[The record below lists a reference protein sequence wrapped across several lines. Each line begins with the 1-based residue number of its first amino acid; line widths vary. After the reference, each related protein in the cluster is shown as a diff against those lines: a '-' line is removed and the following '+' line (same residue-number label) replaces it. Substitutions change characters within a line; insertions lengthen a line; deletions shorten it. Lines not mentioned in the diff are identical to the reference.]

1 MFSYIKG
8 AIAFKHNNTI
18 VVEASGIGYKISTST
33 VTLEKCGEV
42 GANVQIFTY
51 LYVRENIVDLIG
63 FMSREELT
71 MFELLITVSGVGP
84 KAALAICGIMSPS
97 KFSLAVISDDYAAIA
112 MASGIGPKSA
122 KRIILE
128 LKDKMKKTLSASAE
142 DGTDG
147 GTGGAAAGGKSFDEA
162 VSALI
167 VLGYSPKESWRA
179 VKSVYKDEMELES
192 IVKNA
197 LMSLMK

>member
-8 AIAFKHNNTI
+8 TVAFKHNNVI
-18 VVEASGIGYKISTST
+18 VVEAAGIGYKIGTSS
-33 VTLEKCGEV
+33 VTLEKCGEI

-51 LYVRENIVDLIG
+51 LYVRENIFDLIG

-84 KAALAICGIMSPS
+84 KAALAICGLMSPS
-97 KFSLAVISDDYAAIA
+97 KFSLAVISDDHASIA
-112 MASGIGPKSA
+112 MASGIGPKTG

-128 LKDKMKKTLSASAE
+128 LKDKMKKTLSAAEGSAE
-142 DGTDG
+142 
-147 GTGGAAAGGKSFDEA
+147 SIEDEA
-162 VSALI
+162 LTAGKCFEEAISALI
-167 VLGYSPKESWRA
+167 VLGYSPKESWKA